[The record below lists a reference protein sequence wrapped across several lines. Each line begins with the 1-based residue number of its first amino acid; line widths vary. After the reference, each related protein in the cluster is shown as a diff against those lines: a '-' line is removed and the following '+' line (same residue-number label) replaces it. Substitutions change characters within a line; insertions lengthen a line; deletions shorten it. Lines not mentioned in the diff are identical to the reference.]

1 MKNKFI
7 NIIIFLVVL
16 GMVAIFMF
24 FGMVIFEE
32 MIDVQVSSKPEET
45 EENIVNN
52 NTNVSKADTIEN
64 DIKTP
69 QVIESPLNKINGS
82 SSNNQ
87 TDNVTNYTNVS
98 VDKYFYNQ
106 LEEYSK
112 TIYKAF
118 ESNKENMK
126 TGTYQINLVESFSS
140 LLSNSDGQDQLG
152 KYYQSAIEAYTYDNP
167 DVFYLSPNKMYLNVE
182 TTTKGNK
189 VTYNVFINSG
199 NEANYL
205 NNEFS
210 SKQEINAAIA
220 QIEQMKNNIL
230 KNKTGNTYN
239 DIKMV
244 HDYLVDTI
252 TYDTT
257 LSKENIYNIY
267 GALVNKECV
276 CEGYARA
283 MKYLLDDLNIPCV
296 IVIGKGTNSQGKTE
310 NHAWNYVQLNS
321 SWYALDATWDDPVI
335 IGGGTVSND
344 SKYKYFL
351 KGKDV
356 FFKDHTASGQFT
368 EGGKVFKY
376 PDIVQTSN

>member
-126 TGTYQINLVESFSS
+126 TGTYQINLGESFSS

-210 SKQEINAAIA
+210 SKQEINAAIV